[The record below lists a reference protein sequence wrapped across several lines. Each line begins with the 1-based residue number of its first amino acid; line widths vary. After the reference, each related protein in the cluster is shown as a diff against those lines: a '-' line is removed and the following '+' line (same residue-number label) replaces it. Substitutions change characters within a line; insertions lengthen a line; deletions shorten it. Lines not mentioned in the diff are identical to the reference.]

1 MAKTIINLSD
11 PVSTFVS
18 KTNTISDH
26 IGDITQ
32 LNVPVSADSD
42 IVQAINYIHSIS
54 EKTDSSDI
62 INLIDSAYV
71 QARQTGV
78 TQSSIMPFF
87 QKDSDNGIG
96 LDSSEGRFFIP
107 PHTVNTSMIETSAIT
122 TDKIAGS
129 AITGSKISD
138 DQINSQHYV
147 TGSID
152 AEHLATGS
160 VTTDK
165 ILDDNVTT
173 IKLAAG
179 SVTSAKIATDAV
191 TSGEI
196 AANAVGTSE
205 LAADAVG
212 QAELKSVVTLN
223 IYNSSGTIVKT
234 LYGAGS

>member
-54 EKTDSSDI
+54 EKTDSS
-62 INLIDSAYV
+62 
-71 QARQTGV
+71 
-78 TQSSIMPFF
+78 
-87 QKDSDNGIG
+87 DSDNGIG

-152 AEHLATGS
+152 TSHIADNQI
-160 VTTDK
+160 TTTK
-165 ILDDNVTT
+165 IADLNVTT
-173 IKLAAG
+173 
-179 SVTSAKIATDAV
+179 AKIA
-191 TSGEI
+191 
-196 AANAVGTSE
+196 
-205 LAADAVG
+205 ADA
-212 QAELKSVVTLN
+212 
-223 IYNSSGTIVKT
+223 IDGT
-234 LYGAGS
+234 